1 MGRPGVEKPR
11 NSAGCQHRK
20 IINNQGVPEKA
31 DLAGTVH
38 QLAFPHEDLELRSEK
53 PHESSVPAKT
63 VRDHYL
69 ELFNLAPV
77 GYFILD
83 DHNLIVDANPAGCRL
98 LQTDKYQIKNQPFT
112 KFITERSIESFYTHR
127 QKTLVGDSDQTVEL
141 TMLKTDGSLFIANLE
156 SKKIASERLQV
167 AVTDISKRKK
177 TERELLRVN
186 RQIEAIMECDEAI
199 IHSVDETKL
208 LSDICRIL
216 CTSVGYQLAVVGMV
230 ENDVYKSIRPL
241 VWYGAE
247 EYVLKA
253 KESWSQTER
262 GLGPAGTAVRT
273 GKAQFFKDL
282 TTEPAMAPWRESA
295 AARDYRACIALPLTD
310 RKGEVAAVLSLY
322 SRSSRSF
329 DPDEVRLLE
338 MLADD
343 ISFAVGAMQER
354 IKRQKAEAVI
364 SRLATFPEF
373 NPNPILELDGEGNIK
388 YANPAARI
396 YFPLMVQGLEHDTV
410 LELIIAVRKNDG
422 HAINRDVHLGTS
434 WFEQTLTYVPSTRSY
449 LLYARDITVREE
461 YEEKLR
467 QRSAELQSSN
477 AQLESF
483 SYSVS
488 HDLRAPLH
496 SLSGFSTILLEDY
509 AGKLDDTGKMYLE
522 KIKESSNHMELL
534 IEDLLKLAQISRDEM
549 NYEKVDLSD
558 IARKI
563 IGALQNYEPSRK
575 VNVNISRD
583 IIAYGDRVL
592 LGQVL
597 ENLLGN
603 AWKFTSKI
611 PESRIEMGVVEK
623 DGKQTY
629 FVRDNGAGFNM
640 EHAGRLFKPFQRLH
654 AASDFPGTGIGLAIV
669 QQIVRRHGGEVR
681 AEGKVG
687 EGAAFYFTL
696 S

>member
-1 MGRPGVEKPR
+1 ME
-11 NSAGCQHRK
+11 
-20 IINNQGVPEKA
+20 IIHNKGMPEKA
-31 DLAGTVH
+31 DLAGKVH
-38 QLAFPHEDLELRSEK
+38 QLAFPPDEPGLCSEK
-53 PHESSVPAKT
+53 PHESAAPAKT

-83 DHNLIVDANPAGCRL
+83 EHNLIVDANPAGCRL
-98 LQTDKYQIKNQPFT
+98 LKSDKHQIKNQPFI
-112 KFITERSIESFYTHR
+112 KFIAERSIEHFYAHR
-127 QKTLVGDSDQTVEL
+127 KKTLAGDSDQTVEL
-141 TMLKTDGSLFIANLE
+141 TMLKTDGGLFIANLE
-156 SKKIASERLQV
+156 SKKIAPERLQV
-167 AVTDISKRKK
+167 TVNDISKRKK

-199 IHSVDETKL
+199 IHSIDETEL

-216 CTSVGYQLAVVGMV
+216 CTSVGYQLAVVGIV
-230 ENDVYKSIRPL
+230 ENDDAKSIHPL
-241 VWYGAE
+241 VWYGAD

-253 KESWSQTER
+253 KESWSKTER

-282 TTEPAMAPWRESA
+282 TAEPVMAPWRESA
-295 AARDYRACIALPLTD
+295 AVRDYRACIALPLSD
-310 RKGEVAAVLSLY
+310 REGKIVAVLSLY

-329 DPDEVRLLE
+329 DPDEVRLLK

-343 ISFAVGAMQER
+343 ISFAIGAMQER

-364 SRLATFPEF
+364 SRLAAFPEF
-373 NPNPILELDGEGNIK
+373 NPNPILELDDEGNIK
-388 YANPAARI
+388 YANPAARM
-396 YFPLMVQGLEHDTV
+396 YFPLMAQGLEHDTV
-410 LELIIAVRKNDG
+410 TELINAVRKAEG

-449 LLYARDITVREE
+449 LLFARDVTVREE

-467 QRSAELQSSN
+467 QQSAELQSSN
-477 AQLESF
+477 AQMESF

-488 HDLRAPLH
+488 HDLRAPLR

-509 AGKLDDTGKMYLE
+509 AEKLDATGKMYLG

-534 IEDLLKLAQISRDEM
+534 IEDMLKLARISRDAM

-563 IGALQNYEPSRK
+563 IAALQNYEPARQVK
-575 VNVNISRD
+575 VEISRD
-583 IIAYGDRVL
+583 ITAYGDRVL

-603 AWKFTSKI
+603 AWKFTAKA
-611 PESRIEMGVVEK
+611 PEPRIEMGVIEK

-629 FVRDNGAGFNM
+629 YVRDNGAGFNM
-640 EHAGRLFKPFQRLH
+640 EYAERLFKPFQRLH

-669 QQIVRRHGGEVR
+669 LQIVRRHGGDVR

-687 EGAAFYFTL
+687 EGAVFYFTL